1 MLETLSIRNVA
12 VIDQAEIPFK
22 KGLNILSGETG
33 AGKSIVIEAISLLL
47 GSRATSELIRTGS
60 DEAIVQGIFDV
71 TDIAWIDER
80 LERLGLSSS
89 GKELVIRRTIR
100 LICVGSTST
109 KPF

>member
-12 VIDQAEIPFK
+12 VIDQAEIPFR

-47 GSRATSELIRTGS
+47 GSRATSELVRTGS

-71 TDIAWIDER
+71 TDIPWI
-80 LERLGLSSS
+80 
-89 GKELVIRRTIR
+89 
-100 LICVGSTST
+100 
-109 KPF
+109 